1 MDNEDLWPVAGKI
14 ERGGPRQECLL
25 VKFVGAA
32 ARNADRVRLLRRK
45 RQRLCGFF
53 RLGGLGRIF
62 CDNGTV
68 RHGLVRRLG
77 LCGRLVRRWRWIFR
91 EAGGSRLGVDE
102 RDRCGLNIDPPKR
115 RRGRFFEIQ
124 ISFDLSCQPYKHGHH
139 HQRQTEP
146 VDSLRIH
153 MV

>member
-1 MDNEDLWPVAGKI
+1 MDNEDFWPIDGKI

-32 ARNADRVRLLRRK
+32 ARNADRVCFFCRK

-62 CDNGTV
+62 YDNGTV

-77 LCGRLVRRWRWIFR
+77 LYGRLVRRWRWIFR
-91 EAGGSRLGVDE
+91 EDGGSRIGVDE
-102 RDRCGLNIDPPKR
+102 RDRRRFDIDPPYG
-115 RRGRFFEIQ
+115 RRGRFFIIQ
-124 ISFDLSCQPYKHGHH
+124 ISFDLSG
-139 HQRQTEP
+139 
-146 VDSLRIH
+146 
-153 MV
+153 

>member
-1 MDNEDLWPVAGKI
+1 MDNENFGAVAGKI

-32 ARNADRVRLLRRK
+32 ARNADRVCFFCRK

-53 RLGGLGRIF
+53 RLGGLGCIF

-77 LCGRLVRRWRWIFR
+77 LYGRLVRRWRWIFR
-91 EAGGSRLGVDE
+91 EDGGSRIGVDE
-102 RDRCGLNIDPPKR
+102 RDRRRFDIDPPYG
-115 RRGRFFEIQ
+115 RRGRFFIIQ
-124 ISFDLSCQPYKHGHH
+124 ISFDLSG
-139 HQRQTEP
+139 
-146 VDSLRIH
+146 
-153 MV
+153 